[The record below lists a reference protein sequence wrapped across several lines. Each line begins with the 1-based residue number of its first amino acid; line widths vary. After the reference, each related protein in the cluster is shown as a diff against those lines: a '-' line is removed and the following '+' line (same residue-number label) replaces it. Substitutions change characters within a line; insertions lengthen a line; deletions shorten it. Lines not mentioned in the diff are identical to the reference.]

1 MNFERHHKALL
12 LSRLS
17 AEKRQFVQ
25 VVFGPRQVG
34 KTTMIGQVL
43 KEITFPSHYVSA
55 DGVSSDQQIWISQQW
70 EIARLLV
77 KQSGKNEGLLVFDEI
92 QKLENWSETVK
103 REWDL
108 DTMNGMGL
116 KVVLLGSSRILLQR
130 GLTESLAGRYET
142 TYMGHWSFNE
152 MQEAFGY
159 DEYQFIWFGGYPG
172 AASLIQD
179 EKRWKQY
186 VLDSLIEA
194 SISRDILMLTRVDKP
209 ALMRRLFVL
218 GCQYSGQILSF
229 NKILGQL
236 LDAGNTTTLS
246 NYLNLLDTAG
256 LLNGIEKYSSD
267 LIRQR
272 SSSPKFQVYNT
283 ALMSAQFDLTFPEV
297 KMKPDLWG
305 RWVESAV
312 GAHLINCSREGDF
325 TVHYWRERNDEVDFI
340 LQYRGKVIAIEVK
353 SGAKTKLSGMGAYKR
368 KFPQCKTYLIGQ
380 TGLPVSHF
388 LQTNPIDLY

>member
-1 MNFERHHKALL
+1 LNRLL
-12 LSRLS
+12 N
-17 AEKRQFVQ
+17 EKRQFIQ

-34 KTTMIGQVL
+34 KTTMIGQIL
-43 KEITFPSHYVSA
+43 KETTAPSHYVSA
-55 DGVSSDQQIWISQQW
+55 DGVSSDQQIWINQQW
-70 EIARLLV
+70 EIGRLLL
-77 KQSGKNEGLLVFDEI
+77 KQSGKNEGVLVFDEI
-92 QKLENWSETVK
+92 QKIENWSEAVK
-103 REWDL
+103 REWDFDSL
-108 DTMNGMGL
+108 NGTGL
-116 KVVLLGSSRILLQR
+116 KLVLLGSSRILLQQ

-159 DEYQFIWFGGYPG
+159 NEDQFIWFGGYPG

-186 VLDSLIEA
+186 VLDSLIES

-256 LLNGIEKYSSD
+256 LLNGIEKYSPD

-283 ALMSAQFDLTFPEV
+283 ALMSAQNELTFQEI
-297 KMKPDLWG
+297 KMKPELWG

-312 GAHLINCSREGDF
+312 GAHLINSSRSGGF
-325 TVHYWRERNDEVDFI
+325 TVHYWRERNDEVDFV
-340 LQYRGKVIAIEVK
+340 LQYHGKVMAIEVK
-353 SGAKTKLSGMGAYKR
+353 SGARAKLTGMDAFQR
-368 KFPQCKTYLIGQ
+368 KFAHSKVFLIG
-380 TGLPVSHF
+380 TNGLPVSQF
-388 LQTNPIDLY
+388 LQTNPVDIF

>member
-1 MNFERHHKALL
+1 M
-12 LSRLS
+12 SRLS
-17 AEKRQFVQ
+17 SEKRQFVQ

-34 KTTMIGQVL
+34 KTTMISQIL
-43 KEITFPSHYVSA
+43 RDTDLPSHYVSA

-70 EIARLLV
+70 ETARMLL
-77 KQSGKNEGLLVFDEI
+77 KQSGRNEGLLVFDEI
-92 QKLENWSETVK
+92 QKLENWSEAIK

-108 DTMNGMGL
+108 DTLNGIEL
-116 KVVLLGSSRILLQR
+116 KVVLLGSSRILLQQ

-142 TYMGHWSFNE
+142 IYMGHWSFSE

-159 DEYQFIWFGGYPG
+159 DEDQFIWFGGYPG

-256 LLNGIEKYSSD
+256 LLNGIEKYSPD

-283 ALMSAQFDLTFPEV
+283 ALMSAQNDLTFQEV
-297 KMKPDLWG
+297 RMKPELWG
-305 RWVESAV
+305 RWVESAA
-312 GAHLINCSREGDF
+312 GAHLINSARAEGF
-325 TVHYWRERNDEVDFI
+325 NVHYWRERNDEVDFV
-340 LQYRGKVIAIEVK
+340 LQYRNKIIALEVK
-353 SGAKTKLSGMGAYKR
+353 SNPRAKITGMEAYKKR
-368 KFPQCKTYLIGQ
+368 FPNCKVYLIGPGAL
-380 TGLPVSHF
+380 TVSQF
-388 LQTNPIDLY
+388 LKTNPLDLF

>member
-1 MNFERHHKALL
+1 MNFERHHKSLL
-12 LSRLS
+12 FSRLS
-17 AEKRQFVQ
+17 LEKRQFVQ

-34 KTTMIGQVL
+34 KTTMIGQIL
-43 KEITFPSHYVSA
+43 KELTIPSHYVSA
-55 DGVSSDQQIWISQQW
+55 DGVSSGQQVWINQQW

-108 DTMNGMGL
+108 DTMNGLAL
-116 KVVLLGSSRILLQR
+116 KVVLLGSSRVLLQQ

-142 TYMGHWSFNE
+142 IYMGHWSYSE

-159 DEYQFIWFGGYPG
+159 DEDQFIWFGGYPG
-172 AASLIQD
+172 ASSLIQD

-209 ALMRRLFVL
+209 ALMRQLFVL
-218 GCQYSGQILSF
+218 GCHYSGQILSF
-229 NKILGQL
+229 NKILGQH

-283 ALMSAQFDLTFPEV
+283 ALMSAQNDLTFQEI
-297 KMKPDLWG
+297 KMRPDLWG

-312 GAHLINCSREGDF
+312 GAHLINSSRDGGF
-325 TVHYWRERNDEVDFI
+325 TVRYWR
-340 LQYRGKVIAIEVK
+340 
-353 SGAKTKLSGMGAYKR
+353 
-368 KFPQCKTYLIGQ
+368 
-380 TGLPVSHF
+380 
-388 LQTNPIDLY
+388 

>member
-1 MNFERHHKALL
+1 MNFERHHKSLL
-12 LSRLS
+12 FSRLS
-17 AEKRQFVQ
+17 QEKRQFIQ

-34 KTTMIGQVL
+34 KTTMIGQIL
-43 KEITFPSHYVSA
+43 KDLPIPSYYVSA
-55 DGVSSDQQIWISQQW
+55 DGVTSSQHAWINQQW
-70 EIARLLV
+70 EIARLLI

-92 QKLENWSETVK
+92 QKFENWSEAVK

-108 DTMNGMGL
+108 DTMNGLAL

-142 TYMGHWSFNE
+142 IYMGHWSYPE

-159 DEYQFIWFGGYPG
+159 EEDQYIWFGGYPG

-186 VLDSLIEA
+186 VLDSLVEA

-209 ALMRRLFVL
+209 ALMRQLFVL
-218 GCQYSGQILSF
+218 GCHYSGQILAY

-236 LDAGNTTTLS
+236 LDAGNTTTLA

-256 LLNGIEKYSSD
+256 LLSGIEKYSPD

-283 ALMSAQFDLTFPEV
+283 ALMSVQYEFTFHEL
-297 KMKPDLWG
+297 KKQPDLWG
-305 RWVESAV
+305 RCVESAV
-312 GAHLINCSREGDF
+312 GAHLINCSRDGDF

-353 SGAKTKLSGMGAYKR
+353 SGAKTRVSGMDAYKR
-368 KFPQCKTYLIGQ
+368 KFPNCKAYLIGSG
-380 TGLPVSHF
+380 GLPVSQF
-388 LQTNPIDLY
+388 LKMDPIDLF

>member
-1 MNFERHHKALL
+1 MNFERHHKSLL
-12 LSRLS
+12 LNRLMN
-17 AEKRQFVQ
+17 EKRQFIQ

-34 KTTMIGQVL
+34 KTTMIGQIL
-43 KEITFPSHYVSA
+43 KETTAPSHYVSA
-55 DGVSSDQQIWISQQW
+55 DGVSSDQQIWINQQW
-70 EIARLLV
+70 EIGRLLL

-92 QKLENWSETVK
+92 QKIENWSEAVK
-103 REWDL
+103 REWDFDSL
-108 DTMNGMGL
+108 NGTGL
-116 KVVLLGSSRILLQR
+116 KLVLLGSSRILLQQ

-159 DEYQFIWFGGYPG
+159 NEDQFIWFGGYPG

-186 VLDSLIEA
+186 VLDSLIES

-256 LLNGIEKYSSD
+256 LLNGIEKYSPD

-283 ALMSAQFDLTFPEV
+283 ALMSAQNELTFQEI
-297 KMKPDLWG
+297 KMKPELWG

-312 GAHLINCSREGDF
+312 GAHLINSSRSGGF
-325 TVHYWRERNDEVDFI
+325 TVHYWRERNDEVDFV
-340 LQYRGKVIAIEVK
+340 LQYHGKVMAIEVK
-353 SGAKTKLSGMGAYKR
+353 SGARAKLTGMDAFQK
-368 KFPQCKTYLIGQ
+368 KFAHSKVFLIG
-380 TGLPVSHF
+380 TNGLPVSQF
-388 LQTNPIDLY
+388 LQTNPVDIF

>member
-1 MNFERHHKALL
+1 MNFKRSHNSLL
-12 LSRLS
+12 LSRLIN
-17 AEKRQFVQ
+17 EKRQFIQ
-25 VVFGPRQVG
+25 VIFGPRQVG

-43 KEITFPSHYVSA
+43 KEITFPTHYVSA
-55 DGVSSDQQIWISQQW
+55 DGVSSEQQIWISQQW
-70 EIARLLV
+70 ETARWLL
-77 KQSGKNEGLLVFDEI
+77 KQSGGNEGLLVFDEI
-92 QKLENWSETVK
+92 QKLQNWSESVK
-103 REWDL
+103 REWDF
-108 DTMNGMGL
+108 DTLNGTGL
-116 KVVLLGSSRILLQR
+116 KVVLLGSSRILLQQ

-142 TYMGHWSFNE
+142 IYMGHWSFPE

-159 DEYQFIWFGGYPG
+159 DEDQFIWFGGYPG
-172 AASLIQD
+172 AATLIQD

-256 LLNGIEKYSSD
+256 LLNGIEKYSPD
-267 LIRQR
+267 IIRQR

-283 ALMSAQFDLTFPEV
+283 ALMSAQNDLAFQEV

-312 GAHLINCSREGDF
+312 GAHLINSARAEEF
-325 TVHYWRERNDEVDFI
+325 SVHYWRERNDEVDFV
-340 LQYRGKVIAIEVK
+340 LQHRGKVIALEVK
-353 SGAKTKLSGMGAYKR
+353 SGTRAKITGMEAYK
-368 KFPQCKTYLIGQ
+368 KQFPQCKVFLIGSG
-380 TGLPVSHF
+380 GLPVSQF
-388 LQTNPIDLY
+388 LKMNPINLF

>member
-1 MNFERHHKALL
+1 MNFERSHKSLL
-12 LSRLS
+12 VNRLVN
-17 AEKRQFVQ
+17 EKRQFVQ

-43 KEITFPSHYVSA
+43 KQMTIPSHYVSA
-55 DGVSSDQQIWISQQW
+55 DGVSSGHQVWINQQW
-70 EIARLLV
+70 EIARLLI
-77 KQSGKNEGLLVFDEI
+77 KQSGRNEGLLVFDEI
-92 QKLENWSETVK
+92 QKLENWSEAVK

-108 DTMNGMGL
+108 DTLNGVGL
-116 KVVLLGSSRILLQR
+116 KVVVLGSSRILLQQ
-130 GLTESLAGRYET
+130 GLSESLAGRYET

-152 MQEAFGY
+152 MQQAFGY
-159 DEYQFIWFGGYPG
+159 DEDRFIWFGGYPG

-256 LLNGIEKYSSD
+256 LLTGIEKYSPE

-283 ALMSAQFDLTFPEV
+283 ALMSAQTDLTFQEV
-297 KMKPDLWG
+297 KMKPEMWG

-312 GAHLINCSREGDF
+312 GTHLINSSRAGEF
-325 TVHYWRERNDEVDFI
+325 TVHYWRESNDEVDFI
-340 LQYRGKVIAIEVK
+340 LQYRGNVVALEVK
-353 SGAKTKLSGMGAYKR
+353 SGAKTRLSGMEAYKR
-368 KFPQCKTYLIGQ
+368 KFPQCKTYLIGAN
-380 TGLPVSHF
+380 GMPVAQF
-388 LQTNPIDLY
+388 LQLNPIDLF

>member
-1 MNFERHHKALL
+1 MNFERSHKSLL
-12 LSRLS
+12 LNRLVD
-17 AEKRQFVQ
+17 EKRQFVQ

-34 KTTMIGQVL
+34 KTTMIVQVL
-43 KEITFPSHYVSA
+43 KETDMPSHYMSA

-70 EIARLLV
+70 EIARLII
-77 KQSGKNEGLLVFDEI
+77 KQSEKNEGLLIFDEI
-92 QKLENWSETVK
+92 QKIENWSEVVK

-108 DTMNGMGL
+108 DTMNGTGL
-116 KVVLLGSSRILLQR
+116 KVVLLGSSRILLQQ

-142 TYMGHWSFNE
+142 TYMGHWSFSE

-159 DEYQFIWFGGYPG
+159 DIDQFIWFGGYPG
-172 AASLIQD
+172 AASMIKD
-179 EKRWKQY
+179 ENRWKQY

-256 LLNGIEKYSSD
+256 LLNGIEKYSPD

-283 ALMSAQFDLTFPEV
+283 ALMSAQNDLTFQEV

-312 GAHLINCSREGDF
+312 GAHLINSSRAGYF
-325 TVHYWRERNDEVDFI
+325 TVHYWRDHNDEVDFV

-353 SGAKTKLSGMGAYKR
+353 SGARAQISGMEAFKK
-368 KFPQCKTYLIGQ
+368 KFPQCKVFLIGAS
-380 TGLPVSHF
+380 GLPVSQF
-388 LQTNPIDLY
+388 LQTNPTDLF

>member
-1 MNFERHHKALL
+1 MNFERSHKSLL
-12 LSRLS
+12 LSRVTS
-17 AEKRQFVQ
+17 EKRQFVQ

-34 KTTMIGQVL
+34 KTTMIGQIL
-43 KEITFPSHYVSA
+43 KDTDLPSHYMSA

-70 EIARLLV
+70 EIARLLL
-77 KQSGKNEGLLVFDEI
+77 KQSGRNEGLLVFDEI
-92 QKLENWSETVK
+92 QKIENWSEAVK

-108 DTMNGMGL
+108 DTLNGTGL
-116 KVVLLGSSRILLQR
+116 KVVLLGSSRILLQQ

-142 TYMGHWSFNE
+142 TYMGHWSFDE
-152 MQEAFGY
+152 MHEAFGY
-159 DEYQFIWFGGYPG
+159 DEDQFIWFGGYPG

-186 VLDSLIEA
+186 VMDSLIEA

-256 LLNGIEKYSSD
+256 LLNGIEKYSPD

-283 ALMSAQFDLTFPEV
+283 ALMSAQSDMTFHEV

-312 GAHLINCSREGDF
+312 GAHLINSSRAGEF
-325 TVHYWRERNDEVDFI
+325 TVHYWRERNDEVDFV
-340 LQYRGKVIAIEVK
+340 LHYRGKVVAIEVK
-353 SGAKTKLSGMGAYKR
+353 SGTRNKISCMETCKR
-368 KFPQCKTYLIGQ
+368 KFPHCKVYLIGAS
-380 TGLPVSHF
+380 GLPVSQF
-388 LQTNPIDLY
+388 LQANPIDLF

>member
-1 MNFERHHKALL
+1 MNFERSHKKLL
-12 LSRLS
+12 MSRLIR
-17 AEKRQFVQ
+17 EKRQFIQ

-34 KTTMIGQVL
+34 KTTMIGQIL
-43 KEITFPSHYVSA
+43 RETDLPSHYASA
-55 DGVSSDQQIWISQQW
+55 DAVPADQQIWISQQW
-70 EIARLLV
+70 AIGRLLLV
-77 KQSGKNEGLLVFDEI
+77 QSGRNEGLLVFDEI
-92 QKLENWSETVK
+92 QKLENWSEAVK

-108 DTMNGMGL
+108 DTMKGIEL
-116 KVVLLGSSRILLQR
+116 KVVLLGSSRVLLQH

-152 MQEAFGY
+152 MQDAFGY
-159 DEYQFIWFGGYPG
+159 DEDQFVWFGGYPG

-186 VLDSLIEA
+186 IQDSLIEA

-236 LDAGNTTTLS
+236 LDAGNTITLS

-256 LLNGIEKYSSD
+256 LLNGIEKFSPD

-283 ALMSAQFDLTFPEV
+283 ALMSAQYDLSFQEV
-297 KMKPDLWG
+297 KFKPDLWG

-312 GAHLINCSREGDF
+312 GAHLINRSRSGELF
-325 TVHYWRERNDEVDFI
+325 VHYWRERNDEIDFVVK
-340 LQYRGKVIAIEVK
+340 YREKIIALEVK
-353 SGAKTKLSGMGAYKR
+353 SGSKSRIAGMEAFKK
-368 KFPQCKTYLIGQ
+368 KFPLSKIYLIG
-380 TGLPVSHF
+380 TGGLPVAQF
-388 LQTNPIDLY
+388 LQTDPIDLF

>member
-1 MNFERHHKALL
+1 MNFERSHKKLL
-12 LSRLS
+12 MSRLVN
-17 AEKRQFVQ
+17 EKRQFIQ

-34 KTTMIGQVL
+34 KTTMIGQIL
-43 KEITFPSHYVSA
+43 KETDLPSHYISA

-70 EIARLLV
+70 ESGRLLL
-77 KQSGKNEGLLVFDEI
+77 KQSGRNEGLLVFDEI
-92 QKLENWSETVK
+92 QKLENWSEAVK
-103 REWDL
+103 REWDM
-108 DTMNGMGL
+108 DTMNSTGL
-116 KVVLLGSSRILLQR
+116 KVVLLGSSRILLQQ

-142 TYMGHWSFNE
+142 TYMGHWTYNE
-152 MQEAFGY
+152 MRDAFGY
-159 DEYQFIWFGGYPG
+159 GDDQFIWFGGYPG

-186 VLDSLIEA
+186 ILDSLIET
-194 SISRDILMLTRVDKP
+194 SISRDILMMTRVDKP

-218 GCQYSGQILSF
+218 GCQFSGQILSF

-256 LLNGIEKYSSD
+256 LLNGIEKYSPD

-283 ALMSAQFDLTFPEV
+283 ALMSAQYDLAFQEV

-312 GAHLINCSREGDF
+312 GAHLINSSRTMEF
-325 TVHYWRERNDEVDFI
+325 TVHYWRERNDEVDFV
-340 LQYRGKVIAIEVK
+340 LKYREKVLAIEVK
-353 SGAKTKLSGMGAYKR
+353 SGSRTRMAGIESFKR
-368 KFPQCKTYLIGQ
+368 KFPQCKVYLVGAG
-380 TGLPVSHF
+380 GLSVPQF
-388 LQTNPIDLY
+388 LGTDPIDLF

>member
-1 MNFERHHKALL
+1 MKFERSHKSLL
-12 LSRLS
+12 LSRLID
-17 AEKRQFVQ
+17 EKRQFIQ

-34 KTTMIGQVL
+34 KTTMINQIL
-43 KEITFPSHYVSA
+43 KETDMPTHYLSA
-55 DGVSSDQQIWISQQW
+55 DGVSSDQHIWISQQW
-70 EIARLLV
+70 DIARLLL
-77 KQSGKNEGLLVFDEI
+77 KQSGRNSGLLVFDEI
-92 QKLENWSETVK
+92 QKLENWSEAVK
-103 REWDL
+103 REWDV
-108 DTMNGMGL
+108 DTMNGTGL
-116 KVVLLGSSRILLQR
+116 KVVLLGSSRILLQQ

-159 DEYQFIWFGGYPG
+159 DEDQFIWFGGYPG
-172 AASLIQD
+172 AAPLIRD
-179 EKRWKQY
+179 EKRWRQY

-209 ALMRRLFVL
+209 ALMRRLFAL
-218 GCQYSGQILSF
+218 GCQFSGQILSF

-256 LLNGIEKYSSD
+256 LLNGIEKYSPD

-283 ALMSAQFDLTFPEV
+283 ALLSAQYDLSYKEV
-297 KMKPDLWG
+297 KLKPELWG

-312 GAHLINCSREGDF
+312 GAHLINSARSGEF
-325 TVHYWRERNDEVDFI
+325 TVHYWRDHNDEVDFVVH
-340 LQYRGKVIAIEVK
+340 YRRKVIGLEVK
-353 SGAKTKLSGMGAYKR
+353 SGTKSRHSGMEAFKKKFDPR
-368 KFPQCKTYLIGQ
+368 KVYLVGPG
-380 TGLPVSHF
+380 GLPVSQF
-388 LQTNPIDLY
+388 LLMNPIDLF

>member
-1 MNFERHHKALL
+1 MNFERSHKILL
-12 LSRLS
+12 LSRLVN
-17 AEKRQFVQ
+17 EKRQFVQ

-34 KTTMIGQVL
+34 KTTMIGQIL
-43 KEITFPSHYVSA
+43 KETDMPSHYVSA
-55 DGVSSDQQIWISQQW
+55 DGVSSDQQIWIRQQW
-70 EIARLLV
+70 EIGRLLL
-77 KQSGKNEGLLVFDEI
+77 KQSGKKEGLLVFDEI
-92 QKLENWSETVK
+92 QKIENWSEAVK
-103 REWDL
+103 REWDF
-108 DTMNGMGL
+108 DTLNGTGL
-116 KVVLLGSSRILLQR
+116 KLVLLGSSRILLQQ

-159 DEYQFIWFGGYPG
+159 DEDQFIWFGGYPG

-179 EKRWKQY
+179 ERRWKQY

-256 LLNGIEKYSSD
+256 LLSGIEKYSPD
-267 LIRQR
+267 FIRQR

-283 ALMSAQFDLTFPEV
+283 ALMSAQNDLPFKEI

-312 GAHLINCSREGDF
+312 GAHLINSSRLGEF
-325 TVHYWRERNDEVDFI
+325 TVHYWRDHNDEVDFV
-340 LQYRGKVIAIEVK
+340 LQFSGKVIAIEVK
-353 SGAKTKLSGMGAYKR
+353 SGTRGQLSGMEAFQK
-368 KFPQCKTYLIGQ
+368 KFPQCKVYLVGAS
-380 TGLPVSHF
+380 GLTVSKF
-388 LQTNPIDLY
+388 LQINPVDLF

>member
-1 MNFERHHKALL
+1 MNFERSHKKLL
-12 LSRLS
+12 MSRLIN
-17 AEKRQFVQ
+17 EKRQFIQ

-34 KTTMIGQVL
+34 KTTMIGQII
-43 KEITFPSHYVSA
+43 KETDLPSHYVSA
-55 DGVSSDQQIWISQQW
+55 DGVSSNQQIWISQQW
-70 EIARLLV
+70 EISRLLL
-77 KQSGKNEGLLVFDEI
+77 KQSGRNEGLLVFDEI
-92 QKLENWSETVK
+92 QKLENWSEAVK
-103 REWDL
+103 REWDM
-108 DTMNGMGL
+108 DTLNETGL
-116 KVVLLGSSRILLQR
+116 KVVLLGSSRILLQQ

-142 TYMGHWSFNE
+142 SYMGHWSFNE
-152 MQEAFGY
+152 MRNAFGY
-159 DEYQFIWFGGYPG
+159 DESQFVWFGGYPG

-186 VLDSLIEA
+186 ILDSLIET
-194 SISRDILMLTRVDKP
+194 SISRDILMMTRVDKP

-256 LLNGIEKYSSD
+256 LLCGIEKYSPD

-283 ALMSAQFDLTFPEV
+283 ALMSAQNDMSFQEV
-297 KMKPDLWG
+297 KMNPDLWG

-312 GAHLINCSREGDF
+312 GAHLVNSSRAREF
-325 TVHYWRERNDEVDFI
+325 TVHYWRERNDEVDFVI
-340 LQYRGKVIAIEVK
+340 KYREKVLAIEVK
-353 SGAKTKLSGMGAYKR
+353 SGSRTRISGMEAFRK
-368 KFPQCKTYLIGQ
+368 KFPQNKVYLIG
-380 TGLPVSHF
+380 TGGLSVSQF
-388 LQTNPIDLY
+388 LQTNPVDLF

>member
-1 MNFERHHKALL
+1 MNFERHHKSLL
-12 LSRLS
+12 FNRLS
-17 AEKRQFVQ
+17 LEKRQFVQ

-34 KTTMIGQVL
+34 KTTMIGQIL
-43 KEITFPSHYVSA
+43 KELATPSHYVSA
-55 DGVSSDQQIWISQQW
+55 DGVSSGQQVWISQQW

-92 QKLENWSETVK
+92 QKLENWSEAVK
-103 REWDL
+103 REWDM
-108 DTMNGMGL
+108 DTMNGLAL

-142 TYMGHWSFNE
+142 IYMGHWSYIE

-159 DEYQFIWFGGYPG
+159 DEDQFIWFGGYPG
-172 AASLIQD
+172 ASSLIQD

-209 ALMRRLFVL
+209 ALMRQLFVL
-218 GCQYSGQILSF
+218 GCHYSGQILSF

-283 ALMSAQFDLTFPEV
+283 ALMSAQNDLTFQEI

-312 GAHLINCSREGDF
+312 GAHLINCSRDGDF

-340 LQYRGKVIAIEVK
+340 LEYREKVVALEVK
-353 SGAKTKLSGMGAYKR
+353 SGATVRASGMEAYKR
-368 KFPQCKTYLIGQ
+368 KFPQCKTYLIGSG
-380 TGLPVSHF
+380 GLPVSQF
-388 LQTNPIDLY
+388 LKMNPIDLF

>member
-1 MNFERHHKALL
+1 M
-12 LSRLS
+12 
-17 AEKRQFVQ
+17 
-25 VVFGPRQVG
+25 
-34 KTTMIGQVL
+34 
-43 KEITFPSHYVSA
+43 
-55 DGVSSDQQIWISQQW
+55 
-70 EIARLLV
+70 EIAELTIR
-77 KQSGKNEGLLVFDEI
+77 QSGRNEGLLVFDEI
-92 QKLENWSETVK
+92 QKLVNWSEAVK

-108 DTMNGMGL
+108 DTLNGTGL
-116 KVVLLGSSRILLQR
+116 KVVLLGSSRILLQQ
-130 GLTESLAGRYET
+130 GHTESLADRYET

-159 DEYQFIWFGGYPG
+159 NEDQFIWFGGYPG

-179 EKRWKQY
+179 ERRWKQY

-209 ALMRRLFVL
+209 ALMRRLFIL

-256 LLNGIEKYSSD
+256 LLNGIEKYSPD

-283 ALMSAQFDLTFPEV
+283 ALMSAQNDLTFQEV

-305 RWVESAV
+305 RWVESAI
-312 GAHLINCSREGDF
+312 GAHLINSSLAGEF
-325 TVHYWRERNDEVDFI
+325 SVYYWRDHNDEVDFV
-340 LQYRGKVIAIEVK
+340 LLYRGKVIAIEVK
-353 SGAKTKLSGMGAYKR
+353 SETRNKISGMMEFKK
-368 KFPQCKTYLIGQ
+368 KFPYCKVYLIGAS
-380 TGLPVSHF
+380 GLPVSQF
-388 LQTNPIDLY
+388 LQTNPIDLF